1 MTRQELNSE
10 EYNEY
15 YARYIDT
22 ISNAT
27 DLKTGFEEDKKRVID
42 FFSSVPKEKLEYRYQ
57 PKKWSIKEILQHIID
72 TERIFMYR
80 LLRIARKD
88 TTALAGFDQ
97 DIFIEP
103 SEANNKSI
111 EELLHEFTTTRLY
124 SINLINSISETN
136 LKNMGTASNTSISA
150 RACAFILLGHSIWH
164 INVIKERYL

>member
-1 MTRQELNSE
+1 MTRQELNPK

-15 YARYIDT
+15 YARYIDNVSST
-22 ISNAT
+22 T
-27 DLKTGFEEDKKRVID
+27 DLKTGFEEDKKMVID
-42 FFSSVPKEKLEYRYQ
+42 FFSSVPEEKLTYKYQ
-57 PKKWSIKEILQHIID
+57 SKKWSIKEILQHIID
-72 TERIFMYR
+72 TERIFIYR

-103 SEANNKSI
+103 SEANSKSI

-124 SINLINSISETN
+124 SINLINSISDVN
-136 LKNMGTASNTSISA
+136 LQNMGTASDSSISA

-164 INVIKERYL
+164 INIIKERYL